1 MSTVPITV
9 EGQPPCDVPS
19 YTPLAE
25 ALRNISAPDRLPWI
39 AALVN
44 NDLVGLQTLLDV
56 ESVVRPLTMRASEG
70 AAVYERSLGF
80 LLAKVVKEL
89 FHDADLS
96 VNYTMGDGVYCTLD
110 RGPAGGH
117 APVSSDELQQIETR
131 MHEQVARDLPIE
143 RRKVSFAEAVRR
155 FEQAGQTDKL
165 RLLRFRNSPR
175 PALYGCEG
183 FYDMPLQPLAPST
196 GVLTAF
202 ALHPYPPG
210 FLLLLPHKG
219 DGLQVAP
226 FQDRPKLFQ
235 VFQEREAWG
244 RILGVETVVRMNE
257 LIADGGIADFIKIAE
272 ALHEKKIA
280 RIADDIA
287 ARHGEAR
294 VILISGPSSSGKT
307 TFAKRLAIQLRV
319 AGLRPVTISLDDYFI
334 DRDRTPRDEAGEFDF
349 EHLDALDLPLFN
361 RHIND
366 LLAGRGVVLPRFN
379 FETHASAMRD
389 TQLCIEPDQP
399 LIVEGIHA
407 LNPRLTAGVPD
418 VCKFQIYVSALTQLS
433 LDSHSRIST
442 TDNRLLRRIVRDNQ
456 YRKHSAIDT
465 LRMWPSVRRGEA
477 LWVFPFQENAD
488 VMFNSALDYELA
500 VLKPIVEPLLLQIKP
515 DVPEYAASRR
525 LTALLFPILQL
536 SDRGVP
542 PTSILREVIGRSSF
556 TY

>member
-1 MSTVPITV
+1 MNTVPITV
-9 EGQPPCDVPS
+9 EGQPPRELPA
-19 YTPLAE
+19 YTAVAE
-25 ALRNISAPDRLPWI
+25 AVRGLAAPDALPWI

-56 ESVVRPLTMRASEG
+56 ESDVRPITMRSAEG

-80 LLAKVVKEL
+80 LLAKVVNEL
-89 FHDADLS
+89 FPGADLS
-96 VNYTMGDGVYCTLD
+96 VNYTMGDGVYCTLT
-110 RGPAGGH
+110 RGAAGAH
-117 APVSSDELQQIETR
+117 TPVSSAELEQIEVR
-131 MHEQVARDLPIE
+131 MRAEVARDLPIT
-143 RRKVSFAEAVRR
+143 RRRVSFAEAVRC
-155 FEQAGQTDKL
+155 FEKAGQTDKL
-165 RLLRFRNSPR
+165 RLLRFRNAPR
-175 PALYGCEG
+175 LTLHDCGG

-196 GVLTAF
+196 GVLSAF

-210 FLLLLPHKG
+210 FLLLMPQKG
-219 DGLQVAP
+219 DGLRVAP

-244 RILGVETVVRMNE
+244 RILEVETVGRMNE
-257 LIADGGIADFIKIAE
+257 LIADGGIADFVKIAE

-287 ARHGEAR
+287 ARESGAR

-319 AGLRPVTISLDDYFI
+319 AGLRPVTISLDDYFVV
-334 DRDRTPRDEAGEFDF
+334 RDRTPRDESGAFDF
-349 EHLDALDLPLFN
+349 EHLEALDLPLFN
-361 RHIND
+361 RQINE
-366 LLAGRGVVLPRFN
+366 LLSGGKVALPRFN
-379 FETHASAMRD
+379 FETHASAPRD
-389 TQLCIEPDQP
+389 TKLNIEPDQP

-407 LNPRLTAGVPD
+407 LNPLLTAGVPD
-418 VCKFQIYVSALTQLS
+418 ACKFRVYVSALTQLS
-433 LDSHSRIST
+433 LDSHNRIST
-442 TDNRLLRRIVRDNQ
+442 TDNRLLRRIVRDHQ
-456 YRKHSAIDT
+456 YRKHSVLDT

-477 LWVFPFQENAD
+477 RWVFPFQENAD
-488 VMFNSALDYELA
+488 IMFNSALDYELA
-500 VLKPIVEPLLLQIKP
+500 VLKPIVEPFLMQIKP

-525 LTALLFPILQL
+525 LTALLFPVLPL

>member
-1 MSTVPITV
+1 MSSVQITV
-9 EGQPPCDVPS
+9 EGHPPCVVPA
-19 YTPLAE
+19 YTPLA
-25 ALRNISAPDRLPWI
+25 AAMPAACAPDGLPWI

-44 NDLVGLQTLLDV
+44 NDLVGLQFLLDV
-56 ESVVRPLTMRASEG
+56 ESDVRPLTMRAPEG

-89 FHDADLS
+89 FQDADLS

-110 RGPAGGH
+110 RGAASGH
-117 APVSSDELQQIETR
+117 APVLPGELRQIEAR
-131 MHEQVARDLPIE
+131 MREQVAHSLPIE
-143 RRKVSFAEAVRR
+143 RRMVSFAEAVRC

-165 RLLRFRNSPR
+165 RLLRFRNAPR
-175 PALYGCEG
+175 LALYGCEG

-202 ALHPYPPG
+202 ALRAYPPG
-210 FLLLLPHKG
+210 FLLLLPRKG
-219 DGLQVAP
+219 DGPQVAP

-235 VFQEREAWG
+235 VFQEREFWG
-244 RILGVETVVRMNE
+244 RILGVETVGRMNE

-280 RIADDIA
+280 RIADDIV

-294 VILISGPSSSGKT
+294 MILIAGPSSSGKT

-334 DRDRTPRDEAGEFDF
+334 VRDRTPRDEAGQFDY
-349 EHLDALDLPLFN
+349 EHLEALDLPLFN
-361 RHIND
+361 RQVND
-366 LLAGRGVVLPRFN
+366 LLEGRCVALPRFN
-379 FETHASAMRD
+379 FETHASAISGV
-389 TQLCIEPDQP
+389 QLRIDRDQP

-407 LNPRLTAGVPD
+407 LNPQLTAGLPET
-418 VCKFQIYVSALTQLS
+418 CKFQIYVSALTQLS
-433 LDSHSRIST
+433 LDSHNRIST

-456 YRKHSAIDT
+456 YRKHSVLET
-465 LRMWPSVRRGEA
+465 LRMWLSVRRGEA
-477 LWVFPFQENAD
+477 RWVFPFQECAD

-515 DVPEYAASRR
+515 DAPEYAASRR
-525 LTALLFPILQL
+525 LAALLFPILPL

>member
-1 MSTVPITV
+1 MNTVPITV
-9 EGQPPCDVPS
+9 VDLPPRELPAYSTV
-19 YTPLAE
+19 AE
-25 ALRNISAPDRLPWI
+25 AVRGVAAPDGLPWI

-56 ESVVRPLTMRASEG
+56 ESVVRPIDMRSVEG

-80 LLAKVVKEL
+80 LLAKVVNEL
-89 FHDADLS
+89 FPGADLS
-96 VNYTMGDGVYCTLD
+96 VNYTMGDGVYCTLT
-110 RGPAGGH
+110 RGAAGAH
-117 APVSSDELQQIETR
+117 EPVLDDELRQIETSMR
-131 MHEQVARDLPIE
+131 AEVARDLPIT
-143 RRKVSFAEAVRR
+143 RRRVSFAEAVRC
-155 FEQAGQTDKL
+155 FEKAGQTDKL
-165 RLLRFRNSPR
+165 RLLRFRNAPR
-175 PALYGCEG
+175 LTLHDCGG

-196 GVLTAF
+196 GALSAF

-210 FLLLLPHKG
+210 FLLLMPQKG
-219 DGLQVAP
+219 DGLKVAP

-244 RILGVETVVRMNE
+244 RILGVETVGRMNE
-257 LIADGGIADFIKIAE
+257 LIADGGISDFIKIAE

-287 ARHGEAR
+287 ARGSGVR
-294 VILISGPSSSGKT
+294 VILISGPTSSGKT

-319 AGLRPVTISLDDYFI
+319 AGLRPVTISLDDYLVV
-334 DRDRTPRDEAGEFDF
+334 RDRTPRDESGEFDF
-349 EHLDALDLPLFN
+349 EHIEALDLPLSN
-361 RHIND
+361 RQIND
-366 LLAGRGVVLPRFN
+366 LLSGNNVALPRFN
-379 FETHASAMRD
+379 FETHASALRD
-389 TQLCIEPDQP
+389 TKLSIEPDQP

-407 LNPRLTAGVPD
+407 LNPLLTSGVPD
-418 VCKFQIYVSALTQLS
+418 ACKFHVYVSALTQLS
-433 LDSHSRIST
+433 LDSHNRIST
-442 TDNRLLRRIVRDNQ
+442 TDNRLLRRIVRDHQ
-456 YRKHSAIDT
+456 YRKHSVLDT

-477 LWVFPFQENAD
+477 RWVFPFQENAD

-500 VLKPIVEPLLLQIKP
+500 VLKPIVEPFLMQIKP

-525 LTALLFPILQL
+525 LTALLFPILPL